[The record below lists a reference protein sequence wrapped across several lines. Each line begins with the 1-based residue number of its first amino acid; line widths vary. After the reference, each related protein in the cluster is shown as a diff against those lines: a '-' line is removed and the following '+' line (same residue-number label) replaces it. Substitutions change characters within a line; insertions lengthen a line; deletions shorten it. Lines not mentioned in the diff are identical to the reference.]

1 MKPWLTL
8 LAESGSE
15 EQLLEHLSAG
25 IAAEVPDGEAELL
38 LVDAAGFLVLRASSF
53 APAKIGR
60 VRFDQA
66 IGLTGKTLQVGH
78 PVHVESQLLAHPAAQ
93 RYPDFDESTFESAK
107 FVPVAT
113 PGLRG
118 VWILRS
124 RKVWPQDVAHEA
136 RLMELCLGALEA
148 LAAYQH
154 ILAVG
159 ALSDRLRPL
168 SEVAATLAGSPYLEE
183 ILQLLVN
190 LTAEQFGYKVC
201 TVRLLDETTDELVLR
216 ATQAKMSE
224 YQRKRALRVG
234 ESIAGVAV
242 LEMRTI
248 IVTDVL
254 NEATYVGHD
263 LAEQQGLRSMICV
276 PLIVSGRA
284 IGVLT
289 CYADEIRNFDEDEKL
304 ALETIAKQAATSIE
318 NAKLNVRSTLMQEM
332 HHRVKNNLQQVVSL
346 LRLQL
351 RHKHYATLEDAIGDS
366 INRILAIA
374 AVHDLL
380 SREDL
385 DRVGMRVIA
394 DSLVHHIQQSTL
406 LPDRRVRFDV
416 RGSDVKLN
424 MVQATQVA
432 LVLNELILNAL
443 EHGFKKAL
451 QGEVHVTFEEQDR
464 TVSLWVANNG
474 DPLPTDFDVMVNAH
488 LGLQIVSNLSRG
500 LGGTFRLH
508 DSHGWAVAEVIF
520 PRSDTE

>member
-1 MKPWLTL
+1 MDWLEVLGT
-8 LAESGSE
+8 AIGE
-15 EQLLEHLSAG
+15 EALLETITRAIG
-25 IAAEVPDGEAELL
+25 AEVKLGEAELL
-38 LVDAAGFLVLRASSF
+38 LIDGTGVLVLRASSF
-53 APAKIGR
+53 APAKVGR
-60 VRFDQA
+60 VRFGQGA
-66 IGLTGKTLQVGH
+66 GLTGKSLAEGAVI
-78 PVHVESQLLAHPAAQ
+78 HVESGLLTHPDAQ
-93 RYPDFDESTFESAK
+93 RYPDFDESVFESAK
-107 FVPVAT
+107 FIPVAEG
-113 PGLRG
+113 GLRG
-118 VWILRS
+118 VWVLRS
-124 RKVWPQDVAHEA
+124 RARWPRDPAEEQ
-136 RLMELCLGALEA
+136 RLVQRCRTATQALN
-148 LAAYQH
+148 AYQH
-154 ILAVG
+154 IHGLG
-159 ALSDRLRPL
+159 AQSDRLKPV

-216 ATQAKMSE
+216 ATQAKMTE

-248 IVTDVL
+248 IVPDVL
-254 NEATYVGHD
+254 NEATYVGHE

-276 PLIVSGRA
+276 PLVVSGRA

-289 CYADEIRNFDEDEKL
+289 CYTDEIRMFEEDEKL
-304 ALETIAKQAATSIE
+304 AIETISKQAATSIE
-318 NAKLNVRSTLMQEM
+318 RAKLHVRSTLMQEM

-385 DRVGMRVIA
+385 DRVGMKVIA

-406 LPDRRVRFDV
+406 LPDRQVRFDV
-416 RGSDVKLN
+416 RGKDVKLN
-424 MVQATQVA
+424 MVQATQIA

-443 EHGFKKAL
+443 EHGFAVTRA
-451 QGEVHVTFEEQDR
+451 GEVHVTFEESES
-464 TVSLWVANNG
+464 TVSLWVANSG
-474 DPLPTDFDVMVNAH
+474 DQLPDGFDVGVHAH
-488 LGLQIVSNLSRG
+488 LGLQIVSNLARG
-500 LGGTFRLH
+500 LGGSFSLK

-520 PRSDTE
+520 KRSDTE